1 MTAENTIR
9 PRNKR
14 TDTPSVMRFQK
25 RDGEVLQAIYQ
36 YDGVLA
42 RRHLK
47 EMFWPDK
54 TGRAME
60 MRLSRLYHQAYLDWP
75 SAEQRQTK
83 PIPEPVCWLGWK
95 GALWLAGE
103 RGTPVEQPKTINESQ
118 LRVLERRLR
127 EGEIN
132 WLREPR
138 WSQLKHD
145 LAIVDVRLA
154 VEKAVKEL
162 PVLTLETWIPES
174 VFHSQMDV
182 VQFALQRPGGRVNM
196 IQKGVR
202 PDGYFEIV
210 DQKRQ
215 QQSLPARARFLIEI
229 DQATHDNPSFGR
241 EKVAPGLAYLRSQA
255 YKVRF
260 GDNAGRWL
268 IITTGQ
274 TRLKN
279 LITQTRQ
286 SVGPA
291 ANVFFF
297 AVFDELDRANFLTS
311 PIWWQAGK
319 KEKVALLSK

>member
-1 MTAENTIR
+1 
-9 PRNKR
+9 
-14 TDTPSVMRFQK
+14 MRFQK

-54 TGRAME
+54 TWRAME
-60 MRLSRLYHQAYLDWP
+60 MRLSRLYHQGYLDCP
-75 SAEQRQTK
+75 NAVQQQTM

-127 EGEIN
+127 EGDIN

-145 LAIVDVRLA
+145 LAIIDVRLA

-162 PVLTLETWIPES
+162 PYLTLETWIPES

-182 VQFALQRPGGRVNM
+182 VQYTLPGLDGRVRT
-196 IQKGVR
+196 IKKGVR

-210 DQKRQ
+210 DRKRQ
-215 QQSLPARARFLIEI
+215 QQILPARARFLVEI

-241 EKVAPGLAYLRSQA
+241 EKVTPGLAYLRSQA

-286 SVGPA
+286 SVGLA

-297 AVFDELDRANFLTS
+297 SVFDELDRGNVLTS
-311 PIWWQAGK
+311 PIWWQAGE
-319 KEKVALLSK
+319 KEKVPLLTM